1 MEANAHEAKCG
12 KKVHLKERI
21 FVLLNYILI
30 DGLWLCGIIY
40 MYIYIIMII
49 SVGFGGVSSST
60 ATLATFQNVSNMWEE
75 LKKKVVW
82 LYYVH
87 PLSNKVELKLV
98 II

>member
-1 MEANAHEAKCG
+1 
-12 KKVHLKERI
+12 
-21 FVLLNYILI
+21 
-30 DGLWLCGIIY
+30 
-40 MYIYIIMII
+40 MIS